1 MADMYEADLAD
12 LVWIATVTQCD
23 DSWFQ
28 LKGASQEAE
37 SSRCLS
43 IAQTLNRAAEM
54 YESGMERTD
63 ESERFMN
70 TMWETL
76 RIEHQDTDTFNTYI
90 NLLIR
95 GS

>member
-1 MADMYEADLAD
+1 MRDFLSISAR
-12 LVWIATVTQCD
+12 
-23 DSWFQ
+23 WFQ

-37 SSRCLS
+37 SSRCLR

-54 YESGMERTD
+54 YESGTDRTD
-63 ESERFMN
+63 ESKRFMN